1 MTKLEIKKW
10 VQLSKLG
17 TWFLHKWYS
26 VINNFSKG
34 IYKTKFVCEEYLN
47 VLLRKLRTLWN
58 SEQVITVFLE
68 LLVVGINYKVMKES
82 EICIIMF
89 NQIGDEFHYLLE
101 YNVLSS
107 ILEKKLARKYYVQ
120 PNHSNITKFCNLLL
134 NTNSKCKEM
143 CHFITKIY
151 EVCSPKVKRDSSAH
165 FRLFVY
171 MYM

>member
-82 EICIIMF
+82 EIFIIMF

-101 YNVLSS
+101 YNVSSS
-107 ILEKKLARKYYVQ
+107 ILEK
-120 PNHSNITKFCNLLL
+120 N
-134 NTNSKCKEM
+134 
-143 CHFITKIY
+143 
-151 EVCSPKVKRDSSAH
+151 
-165 FRLFVY
+165 
-171 MYM
+171 